1 MKIMR
6 SFLGW
11 IVAFGICAQSCK
23 KPWAGEQYFWELQ
36 NNSDRTISFIVS
48 LKRDGKYVQL
58 STDWPEICPSFV
70 TIKAGK
76 WGEYTV
82 GAKSFAY
89 PLERTRDSFAVYV
102 FDPDTV
108 AKYTLEE
115 LKRDSN
121 YLKRYLFGYGDY
133 AGSRDNPIVYP

>member
-6 SFLGW
+6 SLLGW
-11 IVAFGICAQSCK
+11 IVALGICTQSCK
-23 KPWAGEQYFWELQ
+23 KPWAGEQYFWKLQ

-48 LKRDGKYVQL
+48 LKREYVQL
-58 STDWPEICPSFV
+58 STDWPEVVPCFMDVKS
-70 TIKAGK
+70 GK
-76 WGEYTV
+76 SSKYTV
-82 GAKSFAY
+82 EAKSFAY
-89 PLERTRDSFAVYV
+89 PLERIRDSFAVYV

-121 YLKRYLFGYGDY
+121 YLKRYLFGYDDY
-133 AGSRDNPIVYP
+133 VGSIDNPIIYP